1 MEDKIDSTSEEFLQ
15 KQQQIYRSAY
25 ITLGLLAVNI
35 IVFIVSGL
43 IPDLYY
49 HGAMYTEG
57 VIMNGEFYRILTATF
72 LHANIGHLFNNMIM
86 LGLAGAIVENYM
98 GHGLYFI
105 MYILAGV
112 FGNLLSMAYEIHND
126 VQWITVGA
134 SGSVMGVVGFISVW
148 IVINRKAL
156 TTDRFMLI
164 RLIFLLVFV
173 IDACFFQS
181 GANTVAHLGGFL
193 TGFVFGV
200 LNIVLFKNRKN
211 MEGIA

>member
-1 MEDKIDSTSEEFLQ
+1 MADKIDSTSEEFLQ

-25 ITLGLLAVNI
+25 ITLALLAVNI

-57 VIMNGEFYRILTATF
+57 VLKNGEFYRILTGTF
-72 LHANIGHLFNNMIM
+72 LHANTGHLFNNMIM
-86 LGLAGAIVENYM
+86 LGIAGAIVENYM

-105 MYILAGV
+105 MYILAGA

-126 VQWITVGA
+126 IQWITVGA

-148 IVINRKAL
+148 IVVNRKTLAQ
-156 TTDRFMLI
+156 DRSMLI
-164 RLIFLLVFV
+164 RLIFLLIFV

>member
-1 MEDKIDSTSEEFLQ
+1 MADRIDSTSEEFLLR
-15 KQQQIYRSAY
+15 QQQIYRSAY
-25 ITLGLLAVNI
+25 ITLGLLVVNI
-35 IVFIVSGL
+35 IIFLISGL
-43 IPDLYY
+43 VPDLYY

-57 VIMNGEFYRILTATF
+57 VVMNGEFYRILTSTF
-72 LHANIGHLFNNMIM
+72 LHANIAHLFNNMIM
-86 LGLAGAIVENYM
+86 LGIAGAIVENYM

-105 MYILAGV
+105 MYIMAGIA
-112 FGNLLSMAYEIHND
+112 GNLLSMAYEIHND
-126 VQWITVGA
+126 IQMISVGA

-156 TTDRFMLI
+156 AGDKSMLL
-164 RLIFLLVFV
+164 RLIFLFIFV

>member
-156 TTDRFMLI
+156 ATDIFMLI
-164 RLIFLLVFV
+164 RLIFLLVLLLMPAFSRAAP
-173 IDACFFQS
+173 IRSRTWEA
-181 GANTVAHLGGFL
+181 FL
-193 TGFVFGV
+193 QALCLEF
-200 LNIVLFKNRKN
+200 
-211 MEGIA
+211 

>member
-156 TTDRFMLI
+156 ATDRFMLI